1 MKIKQK
7 KKSYADVVKIP
18 APARIKPRKP
28 LFILKWLIKALSA
41 VDLFRLGARFTQ
53 SGMEKLGKKEPA
65 LILMNHSCFLDL
77 EMAEHYFYPRSL
89 SIVCT
94 SDGFVGKEFL
104 MRSIGCIPTQKFVPD
119 MNLIRDMSYALK
131 TLGTSILMYPEA
143 SYSFDGTATPL
154 PSSLGGL
161 VKLLK
166 VPVVTMITYGNYLKN
181 PLYNEL
187 QVRSVKVGAHV
198 KYLISP
204 EEAKTL
210 TELEINERIQ
220 GEFSFDNF
228 AWQKENG
235 IKITEP
241 FRADGLNRVLYK
253 CPHCMTE
260 GKMVGKG
267 ITVKCQECGV
277 SYTLCEDGSLSCDK
291 VEVKFTHV
299 PDWYKWERDQVRD
312 EIKRGEYKLDIPVEI
327 CVMADYK
334 AIYRVGEGRL
344 VHDENGFVLT
354 GCDGQL
360 EYRQTPVFS
369 YSLYADYFWYEIG
382 DVICIGDR
390 KRLYYC
396 FPKGCD
402 VVAKT
407 RLAAEELYKMKARR
421 KSENTEICR

>member
-1 MKIKQK
+1 MKTTVKTMDFDKVMALPRYTHRAPK
-7 KKSYADVVKIP
+7 KP
-18 APARIKPRKP
+18 A
-28 LFILKWLIKALSA
+28 LFWRVLI
-41 VDLFRLGARFTQ
+41 RLLTYIGMAGTKFTYT
-53 SGMEKLGKKEPA
+53 SERMEELPKDEPC

-77 EMAEHYFYPRSL
+77 EMAEHYFYPQSL

-131 TLGTSILMYPEA
+131 TLKTSILMYPEA

-166 VPVVTMITYGNYLKN
+166 VPVVTMITHGNYLKN

-187 QVRSVKVGAHV
+187 QIRKVKVGAHV

-210 TELEINERIQ
+210 TEQEINERIQ
-220 GEFSFDNF
+220 AEFSFDNF
-228 AWQKENG
+228 AWQKENN
-235 IKITEP
+235 IKITES

-260 GKMVGKG
+260 GKMVGRG
-267 ITVKCQECGV
+267 ITVRCEACGV
-277 SYTLCEDGSLSCDK
+277 SYTLCEDGSLSCDNA
-291 VEVKFTHV
+291 EGKFTHV
-299 PDWYKWERDQVRD
+299 PDWYKWEREQVRQ
-312 EIKRGEYKLDIPVEI
+312 EIERGEYKLDVPVEI
-327 CVMADYK
+327 RVMADYK
-334 AIYRVGEGRL
+334 AIYRIGEGRL
-344 VHDENGFVLT
+344 IHDGNGFTLT

-360 EYRQTPVFS
+360 EYKQTPIFS

-396 FPKGCD
+396 FPQYD

-407 RLAAEELYKMKARR
+407 RLAAEELYKMKSRQ
-421 KSENTEICR
+421 KTESKNN

>member
-1 MKIKQK
+1 
-7 KKSYADVVKIP
+7 
-18 APARIKPRKP
+18 
-28 LFILKWLIKALSA
+28 
-41 VDLFRLGARFTQ
+41 
-53 SGMEKLGKKEPA
+53 
-65 LILMNHSCFLDL
+65 
-77 EMAEHYFYPRSL
+77 
-89 SIVCT
+89 
-94 SDGFVGKEFL
+94 

-187 QVRSVKVGAHV
+187 QIRKVKVGARV

-291 VEVKFTHV
+291 VEAKFTHV

>member
-7 KKSYADVVKIP
+7 NRSYEQVEAIP
-18 APARIKPRKP
+18 APKRKKPRKP
-28 LFILKWLIKALSA
+28 LFILKWIIKAFSA
-41 VDLFRLGARFTQ
+41 FDLFRLRAKFTETD
-53 SGMEKLGKKEPA
+53 MEKLGKREPA

-77 EMAEHYFYPRSL
+77 EMAEHYFYPQNL

-104 MRSIGCIPTQKFVPD
+104 MRSIGCIPTQKFVSD

-131 TLGTSILMYPEA
+131 TLRTSILMYPEA
-143 SYSFDGTATPL
+143 SYSFDGTATTL

-187 QVRSVKVGAHV
+187 QIRKVKVGAHV

-210 TELEINERIQ
+210 SEQEINERIQ
-220 GEFSFDNF
+220 AEFGFDNF
-228 AWQKENG
+228 AWQKENN

-260 GKMVGKG
+260 GKMNGKG
-267 ITVKCQECGV
+267 ITVRCEECGT
-277 SYTLCEDGSLSCDK
+277 SYTLCEDGSLSCDNG
-291 VEVKFTHV
+291 EAKFTHV
-299 PDWYKWERDQVRD
+299 PDWYKWEREQVRE
-312 EIKRGEYKLDIPVEI
+312 EIERGEYKLDIPVEI
-327 CVMADYK
+327 RVMADYK

-344 VHDENGFVLT
+344 VHDENGFALT
-354 GCDGQL
+354 GCDGRL
-360 EYRQTPVFS
+360 EYKQTPVFS
-369 YSLYADYFWYEIG
+369 YSLCADYFWYEIG
-382 DVICIGDR
+382 DMICIGDR

-396 FPKGCD
+396 FPQHD

-407 RLAAEELYKMKARR
+407 RLAAEELYKMKSRQKAES
-421 KSENTEICR
+421 KKD

>member
-1 MKIKQK
+1 MKITQK
-7 KKSYADVVKIP
+7 NKSYEKVMEIP
-18 APARIKPRKP
+18 APKRKKPRKP
-28 LFILKWLIKALSA
+28 LFILKWIIKAFSA
-41 VDLFRLGARFTQ
+41 FDLFRLRAKFTET
-53 SGMEKLGKKEPA
+53 GMEKLGKREPA

-77 EMAEHYFYPRSL
+77 EMAEHYFYPQSL
-89 SIVCT
+89 SVVCT

-131 TLGTSILMYPEA
+131 TLKTSILMYPEA

-187 QVRSVKVGAHV
+187 QVRKVKVGAHV

-210 TELEINERIQ
+210 SEQEINERIQ
-220 GEFSFDNF
+220 AEFSFDNF
-228 AWQKENG
+228 AWQKENN

-253 CPHCMTE
+253 CPHCMAE

-267 ITVKCQECGV
+267 ITVKCEACGV
-277 SYTLCEDGSLSCDK
+277 SYTLCEDGSLSCDNG
-291 VEVKFTHV
+291 EAKFTHV
-299 PDWYKWERDQVRD
+299 PDWYKWEREQVRE
-312 EIKRGEYKLDIPVEI
+312 EIERGEYRLDIPVEI
-327 CVMADYK
+327 RVMADYK

-344 VHDENGFVLT
+344 VHDENGFSLT

-360 EYRQTPVFS
+360 EYHQTPVFS

-396 FPKGCD
+396 FPQED

-407 RLAAEELYKMKARR
+407 RLAAEELYKLKSRQKAES
-421 KSENTEICR
+421 KKD